1 MAKKQIPY
9 PLYDLTGSQSTMY
22 TMLRYSIHKNVNQ
35 IPTSIVCSFPLDFDL
50 LKRALNEEFRRNDCL
65 RIRLYKDGD
74 TVKQYFLPEY
84 RKDDVPVLTFSTRE
98 EQEATLDKLSQQS
111 LRVFKGEMFR
121 IAFYN
126 TYDGRKGI
134 FFNTTHII
142 NDAAGVAF
150 FYLDLLQVYKAM
162 AEGSEMPKPPYSYE
176 EQVQKELKNLADK
189 EKMAK
194 AAEFYKNFFLK
205 DGEPFYAGVHGH
217 DMLDKAREKD
227 PTVRV
232 PAAYDAF
239 NDKSRLIHREMS
251 LEDSEKIFDFC
262 RNNEVSPETLLEAGY
277 RAFVSKRNYRTE
289 DTLSLQMCSRRMTFK
304 EKYMGGCLAQPLHV
318 RCIIPQDYTFRQSL
332 DTLNNVRNTLYKYL
346 YFPYLYAL
354 NIEMKLFN
362 WKIVQGPNFMMFSW
376 LPMLAAGGEEMKK
389 MGIEFQGLN
398 LGRYVMPLYTFC
410 YPNTTTG
417 ALRFQYLY
425 RVNRLTEA
433 DIDLMHE
440 NMTKAVLAGIDNPD
454 ITIREIMDDVMVNVP
469 E

>member
-1 MAKKQIPY
+1 MAKKEIPY

-50 LKRALNEEFRRNDCL
+50 LTKALNEEFRRNDCL
-65 RIRLYKDGD
+65 RVRLYKDGD

-84 RKDDVPVLTFSTRE
+84 VKNKVDVYNFTSEE
-98 EQEATLDKLSQQS
+98 EQRETLDKLSQQS

-176 EQVQKELKNLADK
+176 EYIQKDLQKLNDK

-205 DGEPFYAGVHGH
+205 DGEPFYAGIHGH
-217 DMLDKAREKD
+217 DMLDKARQKD

-239 NDKSRLIHREMS
+239 NDKSRLIEREINP
-251 LEDSEKIFDFC
+251 EDSKKILDFC
-262 RNNEVSPETLLEAGY
+262 VEHKVSPETVLEAGY
-277 RAFVSKRNYRTE
+277 RVFASKRNYRTP
-289 DTLSLQMCSRRMTFK
+289 DTLSLQMCSRRSTYK

-318 RCIIPQDYTFRQSL
+318 RCIIPQEYTFQQSL
-332 DTLNNVRNTLYKYL
+332 DTLNHVRNTLYKYL

-362 WKIVQGPNFMMFSW
+362 WKISQGPNFMMFSW
-376 LPMLAAGGEEMKK
+376 LPMLAAGGEEMRK
-389 MGIEFQGLN
+389 MGVEFQGLN
-398 LGRYVMPLYTFC
+398 LGRYIMPLYTFC
-410 YPNTTTG
+410 YPNINNG
-417 ALRFQYLY
+417 ALHFQYLY
-425 RVNRLTEA
+425 RINRLTEA

-440 NMTKAVLAGIDNPD
+440 NMTKAVLAGIENTD
-454 ITIREIMDDVMVNVP
+454 ITLKTIMDDVMTNVP

>member
-1 MAKKQIPY
+1 MAKKEIPY

-50 LKRALNEEFRRNDCL
+50 LTKALNEEFRRNDCL
-65 RIRLYKDGD
+65 RVRLYKDGD

-84 RKDDVPVLTFSTRE
+84 VKNKVDVYNFTSEE
-98 EQEATLDKLSQQS
+98 EQRETLDKLSQQS

-176 EQVQKELKNLADK
+176 EYIQKDLQKLNDK

-205 DGEPFYAGVHGH
+205 DGEPFYAGIHGH
-217 DMLDKAREKD
+217 DMLDKARQKD

-239 NDKSRLIHREMS
+239 NDKSRLIEREINP
-251 LEDSEKIFDFC
+251 EDSKKILDFC
-262 RNNEVSPETLLEAGY
+262 VANQVSPETVLEAGY
-277 RAFVSKRNYRTE
+277 RVFASKRNYRTP
-289 DTLSLQMCSRRMTFK
+289 DTLSLQMCSRRSTYK

-318 RCIIPQDYTFRQSL
+318 RCIIPQEYTFQQSL
-332 DTLNNVRNTLYKYL
+332 DTLNHVRNTLYKYL

-362 WKIVQGPNFMMFSW
+362 WKISQGPNFMMFSW
-376 LPMLAAGGEEMKK
+376 LPMLAAGGDEMRK
-389 MGIEFQGLN
+389 MGVEFQGLN
-398 LGRYVMPLYTFC
+398 LGRYIMPLYTFC
-410 YPNTTTG
+410 YPNINNG
-417 ALRFQYLY
+417 ALHFQYLY
-425 RVNRLTEA
+425 RINRLTEA

-440 NMTKAVLAGIDNPD
+440 NMTKAVLAGIENTD
-454 ITIREIMDDVMVNVP
+454 ITLKTIMDDVMTNVP